1 MSNKRNWELIKLA
14 IDRINDKLEKMSEEE
29 RENYMNDLIKK
40 LEGD

>member
-1 MSNKRNWELIKLA
+1 MSNWGLIKLA